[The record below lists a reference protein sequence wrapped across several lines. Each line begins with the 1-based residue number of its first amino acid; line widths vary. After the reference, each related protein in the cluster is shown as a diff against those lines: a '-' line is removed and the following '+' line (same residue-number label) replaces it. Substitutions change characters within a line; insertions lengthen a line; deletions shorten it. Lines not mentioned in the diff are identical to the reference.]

1 MGAESKITAKGQ
13 TTIPIEVREFLGLE
27 AGDRIGYEIVDGKV
41 TIVPKNRSA
50 LEFAGILHAP
60 DRWPVSTLDEIE
72 PTPLLLRL
80 RQGASEAAQEA
91 QGTGR
96 VIKVGIDTNM
106 FFVRLLTR

>member
-1 MGAESKITAKGQ
+1 VRNPKITAKGQ

-60 DRWPVSTLDEIE
+60 DRLPVSVEDMNRAMRLITPEKRGEDIDATLRPQTLDDF
-72 PTPLLLRL
+72 
-80 RQGASEAAQEA
+80 
-91 QGTGR
+91 TGQAGR
-96 VIKVGIDTNM
+96 API
-106 FFVRLLTR
+106 